1 MSTFMSMYKEKLR
14 TPEEAVKV
22 VKSGDQV
29 NYNHF
34 AMSPKALDAALAKRA
49 GELKDIQQGLCSF
62 MYPDGSS

>member
-1 MSTFMSMYKEKLR
+1 MNEYFYEHVQRKLR

-49 GELKDIQQGLCSF
+49 GN
-62 MYPDGSS
+62 